1 MKKTMKK
8 ITALMSAALFTAVLA
23 VPTFSTAAEGDPWVE
38 DSSQNPL
45 MDLTDDPYF
54 NKTLTIYNDLEVDAY
69 IPGVTYTYAVT
80 SAAPGGNA
88 IVTDKNGLQATV
100 QAGPEGGL
108 TVESPFNFDNIGRA
122 VELTKPEDASVASAT
137 IKGEVGVTYDAT
149 KFDAAGV
156 YRYLITETSSDYTS
170 YGITRAE
177 ASATRYVD
185 VYVKETDPAGE
196 FEVYGAVMF
205 YNIAATDSVTVS
217 TVKTDGFTNNGDP
230 TGVISDTTFTPDD
243 TLATDPTAYT
253 DDKLYTYNYTV
264 EKKIKKSMIGGET
277 FPFTVTVSN
286 TGSDQYFNYSTTA
299 AAASSTAALTAA
311 TEKGTVNTADT
322 AVSLGDGKFL
332 ALTALPANVSVSV
345 SEQNTQN
352 AVYDVT
358 AVDAT
363 AAGITLSDASISKN
377 ESSAFASALAL
388 TNYASNTI
396 AEPTAAL
403 TATTFTNEMQ
413 PISVTGVLFMA
424 APFVLM
430 IAAAGL
436 FIFIIVRSRKREST
450 DNVI

>member
-23 VPTFSTAAEGDPWVE
+23 VPTFSTAAAGDPWVE
-38 DSSQNPL
+38 DSAQNPL
-45 MDLTDDPYF
+45 MDLTNDPYF
-54 NKTLTIYNDLEVDAY
+54 NKTLTIYNDLEVNAY

-80 SAAPGGNA
+80 SAAPGENA

-108 TVESPFNFDNIGRA
+108 TVDSPFNFDNIGSA
-122 VELTKPEDASVASAT
+122 VELTIPAGASVASAT
-137 IKGEVGVTYDAT
+137 ITGEVGVTYDAT
-149 KFDAAGV
+149 QFDAAGV

-185 VYVKETDPAGE
+185 VYVRETDTAGE

-205 YNIAATDSVTVS
+205 YDIAATDSVTVS

-230 TGVISDTTFTPDD
+230 TGEISDTTFTPDE
-243 TLATDPTAYT
+243 TLATDPTTYT

-264 EKKIKKSMIGGET
+264 EKEIEKSMIGGET

-286 TGSDQYFNYSTTA
+286 TGSAQYFNYSTA

-363 AAGITLSDASISKN
+363 AAGITLSDTSISKN
-377 ESSAFASALAL
+377 ESSAFESALAL